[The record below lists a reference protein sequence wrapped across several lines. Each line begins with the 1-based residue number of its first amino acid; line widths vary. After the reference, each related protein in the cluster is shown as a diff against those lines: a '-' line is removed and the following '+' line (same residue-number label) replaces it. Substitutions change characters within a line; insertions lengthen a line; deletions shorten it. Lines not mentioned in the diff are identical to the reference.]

1 MVNVFYLEP
10 TTSRSTE
17 LLLTLPP
24 NVGLVFGACLLIAFG
39 NVLGHWKW
47 TLIVSWTGMTL
58 FGALMGL
65 CTPFNKSTMI
75 AFCCINASE
84 SSIPLPLRTFFS
96 LKCSILRLG
105 PIRIRGFYAIRCVF
119 LTL

>member
-1 MVNVFYLEP
+1 MVNVFYITP

-39 NVLGHWKW
+39 NVVGNWYW
-47 TLIVSWTGMTL
+47 TLIISWAGMTL

-65 CTPFNKSTMI
+65 VTPFNQSLMI
-75 AFCCINASE
+75 AFCCVNASK
-84 SSIPLPLRTFFS
+84 SRS
-96 LKCSILRLG
+96 
-105 PIRIRGFYAIRCVF
+105 
-119 LTL
+119 